1 MTEEVA
7 PAGCDPKPQEST
19 RRARGP
25 YSKSSETRQR
35 VVEAAVVEFA
45 ENGYNSGSTQRI
57 ASRAGLSSAQIF
69 YYFPKKEDLLYAVL
83 DHRDVVSDEIVAAGS
98 GRPEDAPDT
107 ILQIAAAN
115 EAIPG
120 FISLYMILFAEST
133 TPRHPGSDY
142 FRARYRR
149 LRRSFA
155 EAFREME
162 DAGMLRPG
170 VDVDYAAISTLASWD
185 GIQLQWMLEPAE
197 INVVEHLR
205 RHLGQ
210 ILIPGA
216 ASGSDGPVA
225 TDRDSGSTA

>member
-1 MTEEVA
+1 MTEVA
-7 PAGCDPKPQEST
+7 PSHCGEEPGNSA

-25 YSKSSETRQR
+25 YTKSTETRQR
-35 VVEAAVVEFA
+35 VIEAAVVEFA

-57 ASRAGLSSAQIF
+57 AKRAGLSSAQIF

-98 GRPEDAPDT
+98 GTPQDAPST

-120 FISLYMILFAEST
+120 FISLYMVLFAEST

-142 FRARYRR
+142 FRDRYRR
-149 LRRSFA
+149 LRRTFTQ
-155 EAFREME
+155 AFIEME
-162 DAGMLRPG
+162 EAGMLRPG
-170 VDVDYAAISTLASWD
+170 VDAQYAAISTLAAWD

-197 INVVEHLR
+197 VNVVEHLR
-205 RHLGQ
+205 QHLGQ
-210 ILIPGA
+210 ILKPDA
-216 ASGSDGPVA
+216 TSEWDRPAA
-225 TDRDSGSTA
+225 TDHESEPTV

>member
-1 MTEEVA
+1 MTKVGD
-7 PAGCDPKPQEST
+7 AGCDEKSADSA

-25 YSKSSETRQR
+25 YTKSAETRQR
-35 VVEAAVVEFA
+35 VIEAAVMEFA

-57 ASRAGLSSAQIF
+57 AARAGLSSAQIF

-83 DHRDVVSDEIVAAGS
+83 DHRDVVSDEIAASRS
-98 GRPEDAPDT
+98 GRPEDAPGT

-133 TPRHPGSDY
+133 TPHHPGSDY

-155 EAFREME
+155 QAFREMG

-170 VDVDYAAISTLASWD
+170 VDADYAAISTLAAWD
-185 GIQLQWMLEPAE
+185 GIQLQWMLDPAE
-197 INVVEHLR
+197 VNVVAHLR
-205 RHLGQ
+205 RHLDH
-210 ILIPGA
+210 LLVSGA
-216 ASGSDGPVA
+216 TPPHQHF
-225 TDRDSGSTA
+225 TAKHPEGKPSA